1 MVHYIVKGEDIQVV
15 IDYFADKKYIQV
27 DTETD
32 GSFNFVNRII
42 LIQLGDY
49 ETQFVIN
56 AITISNDDLRKLNV
70 LLLDST
76 KTKIFHNA
84 KFDIKFL
91 WLHNLDVVNVY
102 DTLLAERLL
111 YAGVDIK
118 INKFYAL
125 DRLAKTYCNAN
136 LDKSIRSTIRRHNIT
151 EEGIQYAADD
161 VKYLEKIREIQVNRL
176 VKHNMSNGDC
186 QDIYTVLGLENNAVL
201 AFASIEYTG
210 IHLDVDKY
218 KLIIEEIKESLD
230 KNIND
235 LNEIICTNDIFSAYC
250 MTYHDLF
257 TSAHRT
263 SNVNWSS
270 PQQKLAILQLLN
282 PSIRSTSSQEL
293 STFKR
298 YDLVKKLIEYNKL
311 SKLYNSFGENM
322 FKYINPYTKRI
333 HTEFWQI
340 LDTGRV
346 SCKDPNLQQIPS
358 RTEVGGKMRECFIP
372 YKGNKI
378 VGGDY
383 SGCELRIIA
392 EFSDDP
398 LWINAFKEDKDLHSE
413 LCAVTFNI
421 DINDVKK
428 PTPFKPDIKYRDVQ
442 KTLNF
447 GLAYGMSHFK
457 LSNTIEITEDEAK
470 DIIDKF
476 FTAVPKVKLFLEAL
490 GNKGKTNGLIRT
502 PPPYGRIRFFKD
514 YEEADLKRLG
524 EIERASKNHPIQG
537 GNADMTKLALIYIYR
552 YIKEHNLPVRLIH
565 TVHDEIQTEVKEE
578 FAEEWSKIMSK
589 LMIDAANVILKKVPM
604 KVDCKV
610 SDYWSK

>member
-1 MVHYIVKGEDIQVV
+1 MFKSKV
-15 IDYFADKKYIQV
+15 
-27 DTETD
+27 
-32 GSFNFVNRII
+32 
-42 LIQLGDY
+42 
-49 ETQFVIN
+49 
-56 AITISNDDLRKLNV
+56 
-70 LLLDST
+70 
-76 KTKIFHNA
+76 KIFHNA

-91 WLHNLDVVNVY
+91 WLHGLDVVSVY

-125 DRLAKTYCNAN
+125 DRLAKTYCNAE

-151 EEGIQYAADD
+151 EVGIQYAADD
-161 VKYLEKIREIQVNRL
+161 VKYLEKIREAQVRRL
-176 VKHNMSNGDC
+176 VKHGMSNGDC

-210 IHLDVDKY
+210 IKLDVDKY
-218 KLIIEEIKESLD
+218 KDIIVDIKTGID
-230 KNIND
+230 NIINE
-235 LNEIICTNDIFSAYC
+235 LNEIICTNDAFEGFC
-250 MTYHDLF
+250 MTYQDLF
-257 TSAHRT
+257 TSQKRVA
-263 SNVNWSS
+263 NVNWNS
-270 PQQKLAILQLLN
+270 PQQKLAVLQRLN

-298 YDLVKKLIEYNKL
+298 YDLVNKLMEYNKL
-311 SKLYNSFGENM
+311 TKLYTSFGENM
-322 FKYINPYTKRI
+322 FDYVNVYTKRI
-333 HTEFWQI
+333 HPEFWQI

-346 SCKDPNLQQIPS
+346 SCKNPNLQQVPS
-358 RTEVGGKMRECFIP
+358 RTEIGGRMRECFVP
-372 YKGNKI
+372 SEGNKI

-392 EFSDDP
+392 EFSNDS
-398 LWINAFKEDKDLHSE
+398 LWIDAFNNGKDLHSE

-421 DINDVKK
+421 PIDDVKK

-447 GLAYGMSHFK
+447 GLAYGMSHIK
-457 LSNTIEITEDEAK
+457 LSNTIEISEDEAK

-476 FTAVPKVKLFLEAL
+476 FTAVPKVKVFLDTL
-490 GNKGKTNGLIRT
+490 GNKGKMNGMIKT
-502 PPPYGRIRFFKD
+502 PPPYSRIRFFKD
-514 YEEADLKRLG
+514 YKEADLKRLG

-552 YIKEHNLPVRLIH
+552 YIREHNVPVRLIH
-565 TVHDEIQTEVKEE
+565 TVHDEIQTEVRQDYAK
-578 FAEEWSKIMSK
+578 EWSKIMSK

-604 KVDCKV
+604 IVDCKIN
-610 SDYWSK
+610 DYWSK

>member
-1 MVHYIVKGEDIQVV
+1 MVRYITEGKDIDLV
-15 IDYFADKKYIQV
+15 IDYFKDRKYIQI

-42 LIQLGDY
+42 LIQLGSY

-70 LLLDST
+70 LLLDTT
-76 KTKIFHNA
+76 KVKLFHNA

-91 WLHNLDVVNVY
+91 WLHGLDIVNVY

-111 YAGVDIK
+111 YAGVDTK

-151 EEGIQYAADD
+151 QEGINYAADD
-161 VKYLEKIREIQVNRL
+161 VKYLELIREAQVRRL
-176 VKHNMSNGDC
+176 VKHRMSNGDC

-210 IHLDVDKY
+210 IGLDVDKY
-218 KLIIEEIKESLD
+218 QIIIEEIKESLA
-230 KNIND
+230 KTEQD
-235 LNEIICTNDIFSAYC
+235 LNNIICSNDIFMNHC
-250 MTYHDLF
+250 ITYQDLF
-257 TSAHRT
+257 TSQKRIA
-263 SNVNWSS
+263 NVNWKS
-270 PQQKLAILQLLN
+270 PQQKLEVLQRLN

-298 YDLVKKLIEYNKL
+298 YELVNKLMEYNKL
-311 SKLYNSFGENM
+311 SKLDTSFGENM
-322 FKYINPYTKRI
+322 FTYVNLYTKRI
-333 HTEFWQI
+333 HPEFWQI

-346 SCKDPNLQQIPS
+346 SCKNPNLQQVPS
-358 RTEVGGKMRECFIP
+358 RTEIGGRMRECFTP
-372 YKGNKI
+372 NKGNKI

-392 EFSDDP
+392 EFSDDS
-398 LWINAFKEDKDLHSE
+398 LWIDAFNNDKDLHSE

-421 DINDVKK
+421 PVTDVKK

-447 GLAYGMSHFK
+447 GLAYGMSHIK

-490 GNKGKTNGLIRT
+490 GNKGKTNGIIKT

-514 YEEADLKRLG
+514 YKEADLKRLG

-537 GNADMTKLALIYIYR
+537 GNADMTKLALVYIYR
-552 YIKEHNLPVRLIH
+552 YIREHNIPVRLIH

-578 FAEEWSKIMSK
+578 YAEEWSKIMSK

-610 SDYWSK
+610 NDYWSK